1 MEGLIPYGV
10 GVVLI
15 VASLTILAMALV
27 VLVTFFWSNRA
38 LHACRSDGRICD
50 PSEIPTAAEIEEF
63 VRSLTPEDFA
73 AAEKFAAD
81 FRRASGQPDS

>member
-27 VLVTFFWSNRA
+27 VLVTFFWWEYVKA
-38 LHACRSDGRICD
+38 
-50 PSEIPTAAEIEEF
+50 
-63 VRSLTPEDFA
+63 
-73 AAEKFAAD
+73 K
-81 FRRASGQPDS
+81 